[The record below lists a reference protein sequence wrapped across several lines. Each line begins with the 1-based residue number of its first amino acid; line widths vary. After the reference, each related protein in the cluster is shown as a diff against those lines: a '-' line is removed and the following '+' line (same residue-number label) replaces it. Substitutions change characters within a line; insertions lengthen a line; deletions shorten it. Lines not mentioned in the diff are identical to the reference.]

1 MLSFVSQDETDKI
14 VMIKDEW
21 SDERDVIVVN
31 KHLSSLS
38 SLHQQKQ
45 VSEDQY

>member
-1 MLSFVSQDETDKI
+1 MLSLSFVSLDETDKI

-31 KHLSSLS
+31 KHLSSL
-38 SLHQQKQ
+38 HQQKQ
-45 VSEDQY
+45 VSQEDQ